1 MQRIAIIGIS
11 GSGKTTFAHALQ
23 RATGLPLH
31 HADQLFWRGS
41 WQPVPASQYLKSH
54 AEWVGRNRW
63 IIEGYVDP
71 SLAQRLQRAD
81 LIIYLTPPPWVCAGR
96 VVKRWLAHRK
106 NARPELPPEARERLS
121 LQFLWVV
128 LSGAERPSIEAAL
141 RRAPKA
147 VMQRLTT
154 TQDQVDFIHRL
165 VAEVKP
171 SPT

>member
-1 MQRIAIIGIS
+1 MRIAIIGIS

-23 RATGLPLH
+23 RATGLPLY

-41 WQPVPASQYLKSH
+41 WHPVPADQYLQAHS
-54 AEWVGRNRW
+54 EWVGRNKW
-63 IIEGYVDP
+63 IIEGYVDS

-81 LIIYLTPPPWVCAGR
+81 VIIYLTPPPWVCAGR

-106 NARPELPPEARERLS
+106 NARPELPPEALERLS

-128 LSGAERPSIEAAL
+128 LSSAERPSIEAAL
-141 RRAPKA
+141 RQAPEA
-147 VMQRLTT
+147 VAQRLTT
-154 TQDQVDFIHRL
+154 TQDRVDFIHRL
-165 VAEVKP
+165 VAEAKP

>member
-23 RATGLPLH
+23 RATGLPLQ

-41 WQPVPASQYLKSH
+41 WQPVPADQYLEAHS
-54 AEWVGRNRW
+54 EWVGRNKW

-81 LIIYLTPPPWVCAGR
+81 LIIYLVPPPWVCTGR

-106 NARPELPPEARERLS
+106 NARPELPPEALERLN

-141 RRAPKA
+141 RQAPKA
-147 VMQRLTT
+147 VVQRLTT
-154 TQDQVDFIHRL
+154 TQDQVDFIHRF
-165 VAEVKP
+165 VAEMKP
-171 SPT
+171 SLT